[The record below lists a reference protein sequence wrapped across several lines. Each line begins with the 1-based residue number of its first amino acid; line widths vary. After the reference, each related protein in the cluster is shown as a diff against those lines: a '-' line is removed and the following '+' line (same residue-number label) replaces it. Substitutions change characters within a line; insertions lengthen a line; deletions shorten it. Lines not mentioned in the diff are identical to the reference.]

1 MYAWSLCF
9 EPFVNQE
16 NNAAATAA
24 DGNNNNN
31 LLPAVGS
38 RQKWVNVCAIKPKT
52 FYTCIL
58 GLGQP
63 KKPFL
68 GGQ

>member
-38 RQKWVNVCAIKPKT
+38 RQK
-52 FYTCIL
+52 
-58 GLGQP
+58 
-63 KKPFL
+63 
-68 GGQ
+68 